1 VAPPKYAGGVT
12 RGAVTVGLA
21 IVVAAISA
29 CGSTTAS
36 HTPAARSD
44 RTALISYLRQ
54 VEPVRLAVNRFLEKA
69 DPILLGYRGAR
80 LSSTEAAR
88 LMNELE
94 RQFAAYTVAIA
105 SIEPDTQ
112 ALRKLQDAYAGTY
125 ILEDAYLSALVSGL
139 EQRELGNL
147 PNTQAAQ
154 RATIIQ
160 WRTQLTVL
168 ARRVGVTLP
177 TDLQQAGRGEVAPS
191 PGGS

>member
-1 VAPPKYAGGVT
+1 MREHDRLAYPGRSQRSNGAHRLSAPGRADQIG
-12 RGAVTVGLA
+12 RQ
-21 IVVAAISA
+21 
-29 CGSTTAS
+29 
-36 HTPAARSD
+36 PALGEGRSD
-44 RTALISYLRQ
+44 SPWLPKSAPELHGRSSSDERARAA
-54 VEPVRLAVNRFLEKA
+54 VR
-69 DPILLGYRGAR
+69 
-80 LSSTEAAR
+80 
-88 LMNELE
+88 
-94 RQFAAYTVAIA
+94 FAAYTAAIA

>member
-1 VAPPKYAGGVT
+1 
-12 RGAVTVGLA
+12 VTVGLA

-54 VEPVRLAVNRFLEKA
+54 VEPIRLAVNQLLEKA
-69 DPILLGYRGAR
+69 DPILLGSRRAR

-139 EQRELGNL
+139 ERELGNL